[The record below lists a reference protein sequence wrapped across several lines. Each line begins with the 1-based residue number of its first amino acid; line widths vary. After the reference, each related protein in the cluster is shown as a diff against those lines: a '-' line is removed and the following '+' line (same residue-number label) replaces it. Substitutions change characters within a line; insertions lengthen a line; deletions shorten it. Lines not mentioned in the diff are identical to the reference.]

1 MEPMNLT
8 EITLERE
15 DVFKGRIFSVHVD
28 KVRLP
33 NGETSTREVIE
44 HGGGAAILALDEN
57 DNVLVVTQYRYTFG
71 RTLLE
76 LPAGK
81 LEPGEDPAVTALRE
95 LKEETGAVPD
105 TFEPLG
111 RIFPSPG
118 CYSERLY
125 LYLARGLRMEEQKL
139 DHNEFLNV
147 ERVPFQEMVNRCL
160 SGEIEDA
167 KTVVAVLKAKLQLNL

>member
-1 MEPMNLT
+1 MDLT

-33 NGETSTREVIE
+33 NGETSVREVIE
-44 HGGGAAILALDEN
+44 HGGGAAILALDN
-57 DNVLVVTQYRYTFG
+57 DNKVLVVTQYRYTFG
-71 RTLLE
+71 KTLIE

-81 LEPGEDPAVTALRE
+81 LDPGENPDAAALRE
-95 LKEETGAVPD
+95 LKEETGVTPD
-105 TFEPLG
+105 EFTPLG
-111 RIFPSPG
+111 YILPSPG
-118 CYSERLY
+118 CYSEKLH
-125 LYLARGLRMEEQKL
+125 LYLARGLHTGEQHL

-147 ERVPFQEMVNRCL
+147 TRIPFDELYNRCM

-167 KTVVAVLKAKLQLNL
+167 KTVVAVLKVKLLLNL

>member
-1 MEPMNLT
+1 MDLT
-8 EITLERE
+8 ETTLERK

-44 HGGGAAILALDEN
+44 HGGGAAVLALDEH
-57 DNVLVVTQYRYTFG
+57 DNVLVVSQYRYTFS
-71 RTLLE
+71 RVLLE

-95 LKEETGAVPD
+95 LKEETGAEPAS
-105 TFEPLG
+105 FEPLG
-111 RIFPSPG
+111 RILPSPG

-125 LYLARGLRMEEQKL
+125 LYLARGLRFGEQRL

-147 ERVPFQEMVNRCL
+147 SRIPFAEMAERCL

-167 KTVVAVLKAKLQLNL
+167 KTVVAVLKAKWKLGL